1 MQTERFALLKKE
13 NRNAWAATAV
23 AIVIVCIL
31 FFCRS
36 AVIEG
41 VYPVER
47 AKNIFQRQV
56 VSRLRGMLRGA
67 AAEVECS
74 RLRSQLGLLVA
85 VESDN
90 ARYEKEIDRLRNV
103 LGYVEAKKN
112 GYIAAEVLSE
122 DGGAAAAKKSIRVG
136 KGSLAGVTKGAVVV
150 SAEGLV
156 GKVTSL
162 TPHTAEVAL
171 ITDPAIKV
179 SCSIEGRKR
188 VLGVLSG
195 GTSGFIEIKH
205 MTEGAEIA
213 DRARVFTSGLGGV
226 YPPGIFIGTLS
237 GKNLVESAVEFEE
250 LQDVFIRCE
259 K

>member
-1 MQTERFALLKKE
+1 M
-13 NRNAWAATAV
+13 
-23 AIVIVCIL
+23 
-31 FFCRS
+31 
-36 AVIEG
+36 IEG
-41 VYPVER
+41 VYPLER
-47 AKNIFQRQV
+47 AKNIIKRQV
-56 VSRLRGMLRGA
+56 IARVRGMWRGA

-74 RLRSQLGLLVA
+74 RLKSQLGLLVA

-90 ARYEKEIDRLRNV
+90 ARYETEIDRLRKA

-122 DGGAAAAKKSIRVG
+122 GGGAVAARKTIRVG
-136 KGSLAGVTKGAVVV
+136 KGSLAGVTKGAAVV

-162 TPHTAEVAL
+162 TPHTAEITL
-171 ITDPAIKV
+171 ITDPSVKV

-188 VLGVLSG
+188 ILGVLSG
-195 GTSGFIEIKH
+195 GSSGFIEIKH
-205 MTEGAEIA
+205 MTEGVEIA
-213 DRARVFTSGLGGV
+213 DRARVFTSGLGGAF
-226 YPPGIFIGTLS
+226 PPGIFIGTLS
-237 GKNLVESAVEFEE
+237 GEKLVESAVEFEK